1 MAAPNNPPVFNITL
15 PPETEA
21 EFERLVEAYGI
32 GSAEAVDFLLLA
44 INKEIEILIALEE
57 RSHARIH

>member
-1 MAAPNNPPVFNITL
+1 MADPNNLPVFVVTL

-21 EFERLVEAYGI
+21 EFERLVALYGI
-32 GSAEAVDFLLLA
+32 ESGEALDFLFLA